1 MKIFPI
7 TKQVAETFNNVA
19 SILQHGKSVLD
30 DTELLR
36 VLMHE
41 LTYINTDVRDEI
53 AANMENPH
61 DQKTFDEAIKILNG
75 VNLRGIDTYLYN
87 MGYLN
92 ADVPEA
98 AKGDIGAVSSLMRN
112 DIEKAGFTPLDKE
125 ENPQTLLLSL
135 YVIFRSRVESVYVQI
150 ADLVDQYDLAED
162 EISKYFLS
170 VEKITFGKK
179 GKKPD
184 TRATKQ
190 EIYDGLFPYFTSEYK
205 GLNGSIDK
213 LFFLAERIG
222 ELANGSAK
230 DIATVAYLLT
240 QSEYFKKPC
249 GGWLSWY
256 RAFCKIVKC
265 KSGKYDNTKKLAE
278 YSQNPKFSSLKSYL

>member
-7 TKQVAETFNNVA
+7 TMQVAETFNNVA
-19 SILQHGKSVLD
+19 SILQHGKS
-30 DTELLR
+30 LLED
-36 VLMHE
+36 VNLIHTLISE
-41 LTYINTDVRDEI
+41 LTSLNTNVRDEI
-53 AANMENPH
+53 AANMDNPH

-87 MGYLN
+87 MEYLFC
-92 ADVPEA
+92 DVPEA

-112 DIEKAGFTPLDKE
+112 DIEKAGFTPLDNE

-135 YVIFRSRVESVYVQI
+135 YVVLRARVESVFGQI

-179 GKKPD
+179 NKKPD

-190 EIYDGLFPYFTSEYK
+190 EIYDGLYPYFTSEYK

-213 LFFLAERIG
+213 LSFLGERIG
-222 ELANGSAK
+222 ELTNGSAK

-240 QSEYFKKPC
+240 ESEYFKKPC

-256 RAFCKIVKC
+256 RAFCTIVKC